1 MYSIKGLFS
10 KALPT
15 AMFATCLSLTTN
27 TPASADTFH
36 GMNAGAVVWN
46 GSTLLTPQKASDIA
60 ATGTNALRVNFRIDV
75 QDGHTGWDSSLLNQY
90 DQIIQNATNAGLEVL
105 GLWSN
110 ETVYANQATWNDDPS
125 GTGLNGYVT
134 DFANNALLLADRYK
148 DTIKVWEVTN
158 EPNAWASADPN
169 NPANDPRFVG
179 GTYILPQVYAN
190 ILAETYKTLNHYDN
204 RSILDDNGI
213 RLMTGGLLAHDIGGS
228 FSTAMPYMQ
237 QVYNQDHVWDA
248 FKTDTGRDY
257 AWDLF
262 GYHFY
267 ISQGSLVSTT
277 QLQNYFNNV
286 RSVQAAN
293 GDTTDVSVTEW
304 GWQTVGT
311 NTQELQRDN
320 MATAYD
326 FMESQAYIESTYWY
340 QWLDEPAGNWGVNSI
355 SGTPKLSHAEF
366 TARNAFTPTIPGD
379 FNEDGLVTA
388 ADIDLLFDHFGNPA
402 YDLNGDNAAN
412 NLDAQHLIRVILG
425 TEYGDADL
433 DGDVDIHDFN
443 ALALAYGTDGG
454 WAGGD
459 FSGNGVVNNSDLT
472 VLKIHFGFKATT
484 PPAAP
489 IPEPTTL
496 SLLLPAALLTLRRN

>member
-1 MYSIKGLFS
+1 MKPAIKLKHGPRSGAKLV
-10 KALPT
+10 LLLVLV
-15 AMFATCLSLTTN
+15 AMATCTTLLPPH
-27 TPASADTFH
+27 TATADTYH

-46 GSTLLTPQKASDIA
+46 GSTLLTQQKANDIA

-75 QDGHTGWDSSLLNQY
+75 QDGHTGWDSDLLTQY

-110 ETVYANQATWNDDPS
+110 ETVYAGQDVWNDDPT
-125 GTGLNGYVT
+125 GTGMNAYVGM
-134 DFANNALLLADRYK
+134 FAQNALLLADRYK
-148 DTIKVWEVTN
+148 HTIKTWEVTN
-158 EPNAWASADPN
+158 EPNSWSI
-169 NPANDPRFVG
+169 NPATNDPRFVG
-179 GTYILPQVYAN
+179 GTYILPSVYAN
-190 ILAETYKTLNHYDN
+190 ILAETYKELNHYDG

-237 QVYNQDHVWDA
+237 EVYDQNQVWDD
-248 FKTDTGRDY
+248 FQTDTGRDY

-267 ISQGSLVSTT
+267 ISQGSLLYSS
-277 QLQNYFNNV
+277 QLNNYFNAV
-286 RSVQAAN
+286 RNTQAAN
-293 GDTTDVSVTEW
+293 GDTSDVSVTEW

-320 MATAYD
+320 MATGYD
-326 FMESQAYIESTYWY
+326 LMESKSYIESTYWY

-355 SGTPKLSHAEF
+355 SGTPEF
-366 TARNAFTPTIPGD
+366 TDRNAFIPGLPGD
-379 FNEDGLVTA
+379 FDLDNDVDA
-388 ADIDLLFDHFGNPA
+388 DDIDLLFDHFGNPS
-402 YDLNGDNAAN
+402 YDLTGDGQTN
-412 NLDAQHLIRVILG
+412 NLDAFELIRVILG

-443 ALALAYGTDGG
+443 RLALAYGTDGG

-459 FSGNGVVNNSDLT
+459 FTGNNLVNDSDLNT
-472 VLKIHFGFKATT
+472 LKQYFGFKA
-484 PPAAP
+484 PAASLT
-489 IPEPTTL
+489 IPEPSTAAAGL
-496 SLLLPAALLTLRRN
+496 IGLLAMLKRR